1 MKDGILVLNKPQNW
15 TSHDCV
21 AVCRRIMKLK
31 GVKKIGHGGTLDPM
45 ACGVLPIYIGKA
57 TRLMEYTDLDD
68 KTYRCTARFGLI
80 TDTLDIWGETLEERS
95 TENLT
100 EEAVREALC
109 SFRGEIEQI
118 PPRYSAVRVNGRKLY
133 QYAREGIEVEAQ
145 PRKVTVKKLEIESV
159 DLDKREVSFE
169 VTCSKGTYI
178 RTICSDLG
186 EILGCGAVMSALT
199 RVASGIF
206 RIEDGVNPEALKT
219 MSGEEIERFIIDTD
233 KPLVHFGR
241 IEMNA
246 DRARYFSMGNSI
258 RWNQIRIA
266 AEPALTDAGLKNK
279 RGRSYSTLY
288 SVYRSDTGEFM
299 GTGYHDEK
307 EGLLKADKILIE
319 RGKGNENIQF
329 T

>member
-1 MKDGILVLNKPQNW
+1 MKDGILILNKTQDW

-21 AVCRRIMKLK
+21 AVCRRVLRLK

-68 KTYRCTARFGLI
+68 KTYSCTARLGLI

-95 TENLT
+95 TEGIT
-100 EEAVREALC
+100 EEAIREALGA
-109 SFRGEIEQI
+109 FHGEIEQY
-118 PPRYSAVRVNGRKLY
+118 PPMYSSVRVNGKRLY
-133 QYAREGIEVEAQ
+133 QYARDGEIVEVK
-145 PRKVTVKKLEIESV
+145 PRKVTIREFIIENI
-159 DLDKREVSFE
+159 DMQKMEVSFE

-186 EILGCGAVMSALT
+186 EALGCGAAMSALT

-206 RIEDGVNPEALKT
+206 RIEDGVDPESLKT
-219 MSGEEIERFIIDTD
+219 MEEEEIEKHIIDTP

-241 IEMNA
+241 IEMSS
-246 DRARYFSMGNSI
+246 DRAKYFKMGNAI
-258 RWNQIRIA
+258 RWKQIKVVE
-266 AEPALTDAGLKNK
+266 EPKVTDDSLVNK

-288 SVYRSDTGEFM
+288 SVFNYETGEFL
-299 GTGYHDEK
+299 GTGYYSAKTRE
-307 EGLLKADKILIE
+307 LKADKILVD
-319 RGKGNENIQF
+319 R
-329 T
+329 